1 MEKKIKDLLAQSANG
16 DESAF
21 EELLKIIIPIIYQDI
36 RRYTNN
42 QNDIDDIM
50 QETIWKIWSVIDKID
65 FKKDPIAFFRRIAYN
80 TLISYFR
87 KRKKKEVYISPEKL
101 INTSQTIFSST
112 QEDTEEEIKKLSNEL
127 NALIDLLPENYKL
140 AIKLRFIEEKDYG
153 EIAKQL
159 NTTETNA
166 RQLVSRAIK
175 KLKKLAG
182 EK

>member
-1 MEKKIKDLLAQSANG
+1 MNKKLKDLLTQSANG
-16 DESAF
+16 DESSF
-21 EELLKIIIPIIYQDI
+21 EELLKIIIPILYKDI
-36 RRYTNN
+36 RRYTDN

-50 QETIWKIWSVIDKID
+50 QETIWKIWSIIDKVD
-65 FKKDPIAFFRRIAYN
+65 FKKDPIAFFRKIAHN

-87 KRKKKEVYISPEKL
+87 KKKKKEVYIPHEKL
-101 INTSQTIFSST
+101 ISTSQTIFSST
-112 QEDTEEEIKKLSNEL
+112 QENTEEEIEKLSNKL
-127 NALIDLLPENYKL
+127 NTLINLLPENYKI
-140 AIKLRFIEEKDYG
+140 AIKLRFIEEKDYS

>member
-1 MEKKIKDLLAQSANG
+1 MDKKLKDLLTQSANG
-16 DESAF
+16 NESAF
-21 EELLKIIIPIIYQDI
+21 EDLLNIIIPILYKDI

-50 QETIWKIWSVIDKID
+50 QETIWKIWSIIDKVD
-65 FKKDPIAFFRRIAYN
+65 CKKDPIAFFRKIAYN

-87 KRKKKEVYISPEKL
+87 KKKKKEVYIPPEKL
-101 INTSQTIFSST
+101 INTSQTILSLT
-112 QEDTEEEIKKLSNEL
+112 QEDTEGEIEKLSNEL
-127 NALIDLLPENYKL
+127 NTLINLLPENYKI
-140 AIKLRFIEEKDYG
+140 AITLRFMEEKDYS

-159 NTTETNA
+159 NITESNA